1 MSTFTP
7 PEYPDCLT
15 PQNWN
20 KKKGVI
26 AKMAGETGIGA
37 SLSHLK
43 AVYDGTDWKI
53 IQVDDRKPKIND
65 FKLPEWEKM
74 CKEAAAE
81 GVKELAKLR
90 KAAYETR
97 DLAKETAVKFK
108 KNKLIAKS
116 SVDLC
121 EEIATAADQ
130 LGVGCNPNSISG
142 FIDAAY
148 QSGRAWLD
156 LTVKL
161 MKDGGLGKA
170 INNVKASLDGLDSPP
185 DWKKQSIFSKTRQ
198 VTQILGNAVKVANA
212 GYPLG
217 INATQVK
224 QLFDRLTFYGDT
236 HDQPFED
243 DDVEGLASHKKQLT
257 ALLTAA
263 ERIQV

>member
-1 MSTFTP
+1 MSTFIP

-15 PQNWN
+15 PQNWD

-37 SLSHLK
+37 SLTKLK
-43 AVYDGTDWKI
+43 KVYDDTDWKI

-74 CKEAAAE
+74 CKEAATQ
-81 GVKELAKLR
+81 GVKELEKLR

-97 DLAKETAVKFK
+97 DLAKETAAKFK
-108 KNKLIAKS
+108 KNKLIPKS
-116 SVDLC
+116 STALC
-121 EEIATAADQ
+121 EEIETAADH

-142 FIDAAY
+142 FIDTAY
-148 QSGRAWLD
+148 KSGRAWLD

-170 INNVKASLDGLDSPP
+170 IGTVKSSLEGLESPP
-185 DWKKQSIFSKTRQ
+185 DWKKANIFSKTRQ

-236 HDQPFED
+236 HDQPFENE
-243 DDVEGLASHKKQLT
+243 DVEGFATHKRQLT